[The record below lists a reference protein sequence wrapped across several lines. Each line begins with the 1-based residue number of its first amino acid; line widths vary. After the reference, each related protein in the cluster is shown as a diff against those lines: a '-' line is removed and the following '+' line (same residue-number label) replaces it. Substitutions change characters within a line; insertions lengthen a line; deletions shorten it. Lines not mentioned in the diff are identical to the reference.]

1 MPDSHTDRVAA
12 EVRAEMGRQRVSQR
26 QVGEILGLPQP
37 QVSRRLSGLIAFNT
51 VELGRLADAW
61 NVPLSAFTSSPERAA

>member
-1 MPDSHTDRVAA
+1 MPDSHTERVAA

-26 QVGEILGLPQP
+26 KVGEILGLPQP

-51 VELGRLADAW
+51 AELGRLADAW
-61 NVPLSAFTSSPERAA
+61 GVPLSTFIGAPERAA